1 MPQYWK
7 KFHAFFC
14 NWQMYISS
22 ALFIN
27 SLDIFFF
34 FCNNY
39 KQSAVSEKTYVHFLL
54 IVVFANESFHLF
66 TVRQK
71 GVGGGYH
78 SIRYGFSVAVKTISI
93 PVHVVFVSSLTLL
106 HKLVTFQL
114 RQKCEELEREILARS
129 SVEVPT
135 TPDSMS
141 VKSNQSQQWA
151 QSSAV

>member
-1 MPQYWK
+1 MSP
-7 KFHAFFC
+7 FTAE
-14 NWQMYISS
+14 
-22 ALFIN
+22 
-27 SLDIFFF
+27 D
-34 FCNNY
+34 
-39 KQSAVSEKTYVHFLL
+39 
-54 IVVFANESFHLF
+54 HLF

-106 HKLVTFQL
+106 PKLVTFQL

>member
-1 MPQYWK
+1 MSP
-7 KFHAFFC
+7 FTAE
-14 NWQMYISS
+14 
-22 ALFIN
+22 
-27 SLDIFFF
+27 D
-34 FCNNY
+34 
-39 KQSAVSEKTYVHFLL
+39 
-54 IVVFANESFHLF
+54 HLF
-66 TVRQK
+66 TVRKK
-71 GVGGGYH
+71 GVWSGGWLPFNKLWIFCSRGNH
-78 SIRYGFSVAVKTISI
+78 FHPHPHCLCFKLNI
-93 PVHVVFVSSLTLL
+93 TLL

>member
-1 MPQYWK
+1 MSP
-7 KFHAFFC
+7 FTAE
-14 NWQMYISS
+14 
-22 ALFIN
+22 
-27 SLDIFFF
+27 D
-34 FCNNY
+34 
-39 KQSAVSEKTYVHFLL
+39 
-54 IVVFANESFHLF
+54 HLF

-71 GVGGGYH
+71 GVGVGGWGWLPFN
-78 SIRYGFSVAVKTISI
+78 SYGFSVAVKTISI
-93 PVHVVFVSSLTLL
+93 PVHIVFVSSLTLL

>member
-1 MPQYWK
+1 MSP
-7 KFHAFFC
+7 FTAE
-14 NWQMYISS
+14 
-22 ALFIN
+22 
-27 SLDIFFF
+27 D
-34 FCNNY
+34 
-39 KQSAVSEKTYVHFLL
+39 
-54 IVVFANESFHLF
+54 HLF

-78 SIRYGFSVAVKTISI
+78 SIRYEFSVAVKTIST

>member
-1 MPQYWK
+1 MSP
-7 KFHAFFC
+7 FTAE
-14 NWQMYISS
+14 
-22 ALFIN
+22 
-27 SLDIFFF
+27 D
-34 FCNNY
+34 
-39 KQSAVSEKTYVHFLL
+39 
-54 IVVFANESFHLF
+54 HLF

-71 GVGGGYH
+71 GVGLGDGYH
-78 SIRYGFSVAVKTISI
+78 SVRYGFSVAVKTISV
-93 PVHVVFVSSLTLL
+93 PVHIVFVSSLTLL

>member
-1 MPQYWK
+1 M
-7 KFHAFFC
+7 
-14 NWQMYISS
+14 
-22 ALFIN
+22 
-27 SLDIFFF
+27 
-34 FCNNY
+34 
-39 KQSAVSEKTYVHFLL
+39 
-54 IVVFANESFHLF
+54 
-66 TVRQK
+66 
-71 GVGGGYH
+71 GVGYH
-78 SIRYGFSVAVKTISI
+78 SIRYGFSVAVKTIS
-93 PVHVVFVSSLTLL
+93 VHVVFVSSLTLL

>member
-1 MPQYWK
+1 MSP
-7 KFHAFFC
+7 FTAE
-14 NWQMYISS
+14 
-22 ALFIN
+22 
-27 SLDIFFF
+27 D
-34 FCNNY
+34 
-39 KQSAVSEKTYVHFLL
+39 
-54 IVVFANESFHLF
+54 HLF

-78 SIRYGFSVAVKTISI
+78 SIRYGFSVAVKAVKTISI
-93 PVHVVFVSSLTLL
+93 PVHIVFVSSLTLL
-106 HKLVTFQL
+106 PKLVTFQL

>member
-1 MPQYWK
+1 
-7 KFHAFFC
+7 
-14 NWQMYISS
+14 
-22 ALFIN
+22 
-27 SLDIFFF
+27 
-34 FCNNY
+34 
-39 KQSAVSEKTYVHFLL
+39 
-54 IVVFANESFHLF
+54 
-66 TVRQK
+66 
-71 GVGGGYH
+71 VGGGYH
-78 SIRYGFSVAVKTISI
+78 SVRYGFSVAVETISI
-93 PVHVVFVSSLTLL
+93 PVPVVFVSSLTLL